1 MGPKSFE
8 LKKYELPSLPYKLD
22 ALEPYIS
29 KEIMDVHYNVH
40 HKGYVT
46 NANAT
51 IDKLNQIAK
60 GEVKSYDLSGVVRN
74 LVFNVNGHKLHTLF
88 WKAMAPSGKGGG
100 KPGGALEDLINKQYG
115 SFEVFKQIFGEF
127 MRSLTGVG
135 WTMLLFDKETN
146 RLEIATIENHFINH
160 ISGLQILQLIDEFE
174 HAYYL
179 QYKSNRNA
187 YLDAWWNIVNW
198 DFANE
203 QLSKS
208 L

>member
-1 MGPKSFE
+1 MGPKSLE

-29 KEIMDVHYNVH
+29 KDIMDVHYNVH

-127 MRSLTGVG
+127 MRSPYRRWL
-135 WTMLLFDKETN
+135 D
-146 RLEIATIENHFINH
+146 
-160 ISGLQILQLIDEFE
+160 
-174 HAYYL
+174 HA
-179 QYKSNRNA
+179 
-187 YLDAWWNIVNW
+187 
-198 DFANE
+198 
-203 QLSKS
+203 S